1 MSTVPLGGV
10 LGSLNH
16 LIAAVLEEAAA
27 ASSGPAGRLPFAL
40 DSVTVDETGCRIA
53 GALGPPRGPGR
64 FALRIEAAPP
74 AGSRQSVRL
83 TVEQWPERLPPPA
96 EWLKPLLDRARITV
110 DLEFGP

>member
-27 ASSGPAGRLPFAL
+27 ARAGSRPFAL
-40 DSVTVDETGCRIA
+40 DAVTVDETGCRIA
-53 GALGPPRGPGR
+53 GSLGPPHGR
-64 FALRIEAAPP
+64 FAMRLEAAPP
-74 AGSRQSVRL
+74 AGSRQTVRIV
-83 TVEQWPERLPPPA
+83 VEQWPERLPPLA
-96 EWLKPLLDRARITV
+96 QWLKPLLDMARIHV

>member
-27 ASSGPAGRLPFAL
+27 HSGRLPLAL

-53 GALGPPRGPGR
+53 GTLRTTHGPER
-64 FALRIEAAPP
+64 FALRIEAAAPV
-74 AGSRQSVRL
+74 GSRQTVSLR
-83 TVEQWPERLPPPA
+83 VEQWPVGLPPVA
-96 EWLKPLLDRARITV
+96 QWLKPLLDRARIAV
-110 DLEFGP
+110 DLDFGP